1 MEILINFGYLIAA
14 ILFILGIKGMTTPKT
29 AVRGNQ
35 MSAIG
40 MLIAVVA
47 ALLDYNVVDY
57 TWIIVG
63 VLIGGILG
71 AVLAKKIAM
80 TDMPEM
86 VAALN
91 GVGGG
96 ASLLVAAANYL
107 ESQKLA
113 EMGKFVPTYDWSI
126 AVILS
131 ILIGAVT
138 LTGSLIAVGK
148 LKGKIGD
155 AKKVGLFKAIVKV
168 VLLTLVVG
176 AGYFAYVD
184 PLNSDILI
192 AGMIILCLVLGVC
205 LVMPIGGADMPVV
218 VSLLNSYSGLAG
230 ASAGFVLGNNGLIIT
245 GSLVGAS
252 GIILTSIMCKAMN
265 RSLTNVLF
273 GGSMAAS
280 AGVSKSENDAFY
292 DGKVK
297 YSSADEVAMLLD
309 NAQKVVFVPGYGLA
323 VAQAQHATRE
333 LANMLEAR
341 GVNVK
346 YAIHPVAGRM
356 PGHMNVL
363 LAEAEVPYDQLVEMD
378 TINPE
383 FSQTDVSIVLGANDV
398 VNPAAAK
405 DPQSPIYGMPILN
418 VHNSKTVVVVKRGL
432 SPGFAGI
439 PNELLIRDNS
449 LMVAG
454 DAKKVLQDMI
464 GALKD
469 L

>member
-131 ILIGAVT
+131 ILIGE
-138 LTGSLIAVGK
+138 
-148 LKGKIGD
+148 IGR
-155 AKKVGLFKAIVKV
+155 
-168 VLLTLVVG
+168 
-176 AGYFAYVD
+176 
-184 PLNSDILI
+184 
-192 AGMIILCLVLGVC
+192 
-205 LVMPIGGADMPVV
+205 
-218 VSLLNSYSGLAG
+218 
-230 ASAGFVLGNNGLIIT
+230 AS
-245 GSLVGAS
+245 
-252 GIILTSIMCKAMN
+252 C
-265 RSLTNVLF
+265 
-273 GGSMAAS
+273 
-280 AGVSKSENDAFY
+280 
-292 DGKVK
+292 
-297 YSSADEVAMLLD
+297 
-309 NAQKVVFVPGYGLA
+309 
-323 VAQAQHATRE
+323 RE
-333 LANMLEAR
+333 R
-341 GVNVK
+341 V
-346 YAIHPVAGRM
+346 
-356 PGHMNVL
+356 
-363 LAEAEVPYDQLVEMD
+363 
-378 TINPE
+378 
-383 FSQTDVSIVLGANDV
+383 
-398 VNPAAAK
+398 
-405 DPQSPIYGMPILN
+405 
-418 VHNSKTVVVVKRGL
+418 
-432 SPGFAGI
+432 
-439 PNELLIRDNS
+439 
-449 LMVAG
+449 
-454 DAKKVLQDMI
+454 
-464 GALKD
+464 
-469 L
+469 